1 MTTSL
6 IAPYL
11 SEKSAQHMSAGLY
24 VFTVSR
30 EATKA
35 TVRQELKKAYN
46 VDAIAVRIV
55 NLPAQK
61 VRFKSH
67 TGIRSARRK
76 AYIQLKPKQ
85 VIAGFESLLE
95 KDKKEAQAEKSTQKT
110 KEKA

>member
-1 MTTSL
+1 MTSSL

-30 EATKA
+30 DATKT
-35 TVRQELKKAYN
+35 TVRQELKKTYN
-46 VDAIAVRIV
+46 VDAIGVRIV

-61 VRFKSH
+61 VRFKNRA
-67 TGIRSARRK
+67 GIRNARRK

-85 VIAGFESLLE
+85 VITGFESLLE
-95 KDKKEAQAEKSTQKT
+95 KDKKEAQVDKSAQKT